1 MGIGGWELWMGEL
14 GLDQIRKFF
23 FLNLKIFSIFRF
35 FSPFFDFSKWKE
47 EMYEEL
53 KTNISYVVGLMPGL
67 KPHLISG
74 GFDLEPLQLDTTFW
88 ENGKC
93 PIFRFLLFPIFFM
106 DFKGIIN
113 PTI

>member
-1 MGIGGWELWMGEL
+1 M
-14 GLDQIRKFF
+14 
-23 FLNLKIFSIFRF
+23 
-35 FSPFFDFSKWKE
+35 E

-53 KTNISYVVGLMPGL
+53 KTNISHVVGIDART
-67 KPHLISG
+67 KAAPHIG

-93 PIFRFLLFPIFFM
+93 PIFRFLFFPIFLM